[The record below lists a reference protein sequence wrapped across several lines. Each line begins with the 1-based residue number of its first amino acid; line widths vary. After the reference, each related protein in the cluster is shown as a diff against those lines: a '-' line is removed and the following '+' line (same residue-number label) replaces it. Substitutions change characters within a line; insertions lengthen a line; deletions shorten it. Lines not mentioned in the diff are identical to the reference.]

1 MSQDHWDV
9 AKPNNSEAMVNT
21 ITFNGQV
28 AIVTGAGRGIGRAH
42 ALELAARGA
51 SVVVND
57 IGGIGTSEG
66 PWADAVV
73 NEIEAAGGSA
83 VASHDSV
90 MTPEGGC
97 AITALALRT
106 FGTVDILINN
116 AGFLRRGMFADMPME
131 HVREVIDVHLMGAF
145 HVTQPAWKVMMAK
158 GYGRVLMTS
167 SAAAFGMQGNCNY
180 ASAKAGLIGLSNAL
194 AEEGRAR
201 GVLVNSILPYA
212 KTMITVDSPAV
223 GPDAKHN
230 VGLQDAL
237 GPRMTTGSVVAAA
250 LYLVSSQSAVTGD
263 SISALAGR
271 YARAFFALNAGWC
284 RQDVETIRPEDFADH
299 IDEIMNASGIVDPG
313 NLGGEL
319 EIVAQEL
326 ESKFTC

>member
-1 MSQDHWDV
+1 MLNRISFD
-9 AKPNNSEAMVNT
+9 
-21 ITFNGQV
+21 GQV

-66 PWADAVV
+66 SWADAVV
-73 NEIEAAGGSA
+73 NEITAAGGNA
-83 VASHDSV
+83 VASHDNV
-90 MTPEGGC
+90 MTPEGGR

-145 HVTQPAWKVMMAK
+145 HVTQPAWKIMMDK

-180 ASAKAGLIGLSNAL
+180 ATAKAGLIGLSNAL
-194 AEEGRAR
+194 AEEGRER
-201 GVLVNSILPYA
+201 GILVNAILPYA

-223 GPDAKHN
+223 GPDAQHN

-237 GPRMTTGSVVAAA
+237 GPRMTIGSVVAAA
-250 LYLVSSQSAVTGD
+250 LYLVSDQSSITGEA
-263 SISALAGR
+263 ISALAGR
-271 YARAFFALNAGWC
+271 YARAFFALNAGWY
-284 RQDVETIRPEDFADH
+284 RQDIETIRVEDIAEH
-299 IDEIMNASGIVDPG
+299 IDDIMNASESIDPG
-313 NLGGEL
+313 TLGGEL
-319 EIVAQEL
+319 EIVARDL
-326 ESKFTC
+326 ASKFR